1 MHLVISC
8 RIIWWPIA
16 ATLAVISCRAVSTCS
31 GLVSFSRAASGDR
44 AGGELGS
51 VAVRILSVALQGGG
65 LGPPSQFGKVSGVFA
80 GVVEFQDLD
89 ASGEG

>member
-1 MHLVISC
+1 M
-8 RIIWWPIA
+8 
-16 ATLAVISCRAVSTCS
+16 
-31 GLVSFSRAASGDR
+31 
-44 AGGELGS
+44 
-51 VAVRILSVALQGGG
+51 RILSVALQGGG